1 MTPKGLKGKPGDEFC
16 CLAPETA
23 SAGGRFAD
31 HQVKGRSTIL
41 DVKICKRAAAN
52 QLLIGTDTFIQ
63 GECEHLGCREA
74 LAYQAFNLFA
84 TEWLVAMAGEAY
96 KLRVGVP
103 TL

>member
-1 MTPKGLKGKPGDEFC
+1 
-16 CLAPETA
+16 
-23 SAGGRFAD
+23 
-31 HQVKGRSTIL
+31 
-41 DVKICKRAAAN
+41 
-52 QLLIGTDTFIQ
+52 
-63 GECEHLGCREA
+63 LGCREA